1 MPTVDQ
7 SYIGVGRV
15 HVRAYGAT
23 TARRFVGN
31 VGGLVLKQDLE
42 VKKQKDFTRVGGGTV
57 NQAERLN
64 AVTAEITML
73 EFSGA
78 NLALALAGTSTD
90 IIADT
95 VTDEAAKSYK
105 GSLVRLA
112 RPVNA
117 ITTVKGAG
125 GVVTGSIATTVLTVT
140 AVTSGLLQVGQV
152 LTGSGV
158 TGGTTITAFGT
169 GTGGTGT
176 YTVSA
181 SQTVASTAITA
192 TGPTYAAGT
201 DYVRSPAG
209 LEIPDTSSIPD
220 GLNILATYTGLAYT
234 QVEAAASTAS
244 ELELFFE
251 GLNEAASGAAMLI
264 DCWRVRV
271 PPASELALIGSDF
284 GELKFQAELLKD
296 LNKGAGLS
304 GYFRAQKV

>member
-1 MPTVDQ
+1 MPTIDQ

-15 HVRAYGAT
+15 HVRPYGST
-23 TARRFVGN
+23 VARRFVGN
-31 VGGLVLKQDLE
+31 VSNLVLKQNLD
-42 VKKQKDFTRVGGGTV
+42 VKKQKDYTRVGGGTV
-57 NQAERLN
+57 NQAERLS
-64 AVTAEITML
+64 AVTAEMTWL

-90 IIADT
+90 IIAGT

-117 ITTVKGAG
+117 ITAVKGAG
-125 GVVTGSIATTVLTVT
+125 GVVTGAIAGTTLSVS
-140 AVTSGLLQVGQV
+140 AVTSGLVQVGQAIA
-152 LTGSGV
+152 GSGV
-158 TGGTTITAFGT
+158 TGGTTITALGT

-176 YTVSA
+176 YIVSA

-209 LEIPDTSSIPD
+209 LDIPETSTIPDA
-220 GLNILATYTGLAYT
+220 LNILVTYTGLAYT

-244 ELELFFE
+244 ELDVFFE

-264 DCWRVRV
+264 DCWRVRL
-271 PPASELALIGSDF
+271 PPASELALIGENF

-296 LNKGAGLS
+296 LNKGSGVS